1 MVSAQVVVQVLAATG
16 VVLLLAPLYR
26 LLNFIWFYFLRPSK
40 APEYLHATPAY
51 ALITGATDGI
61 GKALAKELYGQGFSL
76 ILHGRNEE
84 KMRKVVEE
92 VRGNGAREVLY
103 FLADASRVDHDF
115 EAMMAPYKD
124 LHITVIVHNVGS
136 QDFTKERYVLCHVKA
151 TSSD

>member
-1 MVSAQVVVQVLAATG
+1 MSARIAVNVFAALG
-16 VVLLLAPLYR
+16 VALVIPKVFR
-26 LLNFIWFYFLRPSK
+26 TLNFVWFYFLRQSK

-51 ALITGATDGI
+51 ALVTGATDGI
-61 GKALAKELYGQGFSL
+61 GKALAKELYQQGFNL

-92 VRGNGAREVLY
+92 VRSGGAREVLY

-115 EAMMAPYKD
+115 EGMMAPYKG

-136 QDFTKERYVLCHVKA
+136 QDFTRERCVHQYTFRRQL
-151 TSSD
+151 D